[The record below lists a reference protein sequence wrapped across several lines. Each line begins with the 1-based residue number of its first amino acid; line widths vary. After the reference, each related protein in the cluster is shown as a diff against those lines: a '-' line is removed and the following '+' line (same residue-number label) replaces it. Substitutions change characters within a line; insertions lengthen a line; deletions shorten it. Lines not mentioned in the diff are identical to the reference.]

1 MAAGRRKAGFYPPA
15 ALLAVAAL
23 AACQPYHPVTMNEVS
38 RDYLDRVNSGADYGC
53 DPAIANAVATLGVP
67 LSDFTQIR
75 VYRDQRM
82 PFSNWQWT
90 PQGWHLR
97 HHDDDDPLAGYTAW
111 IDMKSCKGNLALR
124 FDNVCRQ
131 TSAFT
136 SGECQLPAVPTPV
149 R

>member
-111 IDMKSCKGNLALR
+111 VDMKSCKGNLALR
-124 FDNVCRQ
+124 FDTVCRQ

-136 SGECQLPAVPTPV
+136 SGDCQLPAMPA